1 MTLAQQIHLNTG
13 NNEQH
18 NHSIPI
24 SFKEAMNG
32 PDAAGFMIAMN
43 GETRTL
49 IQMKAFINVSKE
61 PSSVWVFK
69 RRKLS
74 DDSIR
79 NLKVRIC
86 VKQSTMNLILNFVN
100 HSIVILILKQ
110 IISEY
115 RSTFQL
121 FTQLL
126 QIHLYHAL
134 HYRT

>member
-1 MTLAQQIHLNTG
+1 MNTG
-13 NNEQH
+13 NNEQY

-43 GETRTL
+43 KEIRTL
-49 IQMKAFINVSKE
+49 IRMKAFINVSKE

-69 RRKLS
+69 RRKFP
-74 DDSIR
+74 DGSIS

-100 HSIVILILKQ
+100 HSIIIIILRQ

-121 FTQLL
+121 FTQLP